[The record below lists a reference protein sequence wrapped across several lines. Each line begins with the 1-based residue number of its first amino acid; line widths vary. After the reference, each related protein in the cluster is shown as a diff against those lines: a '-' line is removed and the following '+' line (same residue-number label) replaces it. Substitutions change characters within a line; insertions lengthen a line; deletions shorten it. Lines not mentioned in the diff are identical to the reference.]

1 LRVIADENIPQIS
14 DALDGVAD
22 VRLMQGRQIT
32 RDDIAE
38 ADALLVRSITKV
50 NLDLLEGTAVKF
62 VGSATIGMD
71 HLDENYLEQNKITY
85 TNAAGCNANS
95 VVEYVICAI
104 LEVAVR
110 KNIKL
115 EGKTLGIIGK
125 GNIGRPLSE
134 RIKLLGMK
142 VKCCDPPLE
151 EKGEEGPWFSH
162 EEILKS
168 CEFVTYHVPI
178 TKDGNHPTYHLL
190 NKNNLGLYSGHQT
203 LINACRGPVFNNSD
217 LLDAMNENV
226 DRTLILDVWENEP
239 GISMP
244 LLEKTMIATPHIAGY
259 SQEGKLTGTEVIT
272 KALFEKFGITKNWKA
287 KLPEPENK
295 VLTLS
300 NSKSGF
306 KNQMHDICLQA
317 YRLHKDDQRLR
328 ETKSLSQAEAA
339 KAFDVL
345 RKTYPVRREFN
356 AFRFRTSG
364 LENKTIATLE
374 ALGFQKV

>member
-1 LRVIADENIPQIS
+1 MRVIADENIPQIS
-14 DALDGVAD
+14 DVLDDVAD

-32 RDDIAE
+32 RDDLVD

-50 NLDLLEGTAVKF
+50 NRDLLRGTPVKF

-71 HLDENYLEQNKITY
+71 HLDEMYLKENGITY

-110 KNIKL
+110 KNIRL

-134 RIKLLGMK
+134 RIKMLGMK

-151 EKGEEGPWFSH
+151 QKGESGPWFSH
-162 EEILKS
+162 EEILKT

-178 TKDGNHPTYHLL
+178 TKDGKHPTYHLL
-190 NKNNLGLYSGHQT
+190 NKNKSGLYQEHQT
-203 LINACRGPVFNNSD
+203 LINACRGPVFDNSD
-217 LLDAMNENV
+217 LLNAMNENI

-239 GISMP
+239 SISLA

-259 SQEGKLTGTEVIT
+259 SQEGKLTGTEMIS
-272 KALFEKFGITKNWKA
+272 KALFGKFGIEKKWKA

-295 VLTLS
+295 VLALK
-300 NSKSGF
+300 KSIAGF
-306 KNQMHDICLQA
+306 ENQMHDICLQA
-317 YRLHKDDQRLR
+317 YRLLEDDQRLR
-328 ETKSLSQAEAA
+328 ETKKLSAEDAA
-339 KAFDVL
+339 IAFDKL

-356 AFRFRTSG
+356 AFQVQTKG
-364 LENKTIATLE
+364 LENRTMETLE